1 MKTQCYKYIYIMAE
15 FIELINYILI
25 PIFGFSTLYIFIF
38 AVAGIFNFKQKNSKD
53 NIQRRFAILIPG
65 YKEDSVVVEVATEAI
80 KQNYPKELFDVIIVA
95 DGFHQETLSTL
106 RQIDIRLVV
115 VELEFSTKSRAINAA
130 LRNLDKKYDVAVV
143 LDADNIMEN
152 DFLKKLN
159 VAFSAGNRVI
169 QAHRVAK
176 NMDTSYA
183 ILDAA
188 SEEINNHIF
197 RKGHRVLGL
206 SSALIGSAMAFE
218 YDYFYTMMEKVEVV
232 GGFDKEIEVLTLQK
246 KIPIEYLPD
255 AYVYDE
261 KVPNAKVFSN
271 QRRRWLS
278 AQLHFFGKSFLP
290 ALKDLILK
298 GNIDLFD
305 KAVQFILIP
314 RILLIGLL
322 SIISFIS
329 ILFLPQ
335 NLYFIWLGLWTL
347 CTLTF
352 LISIPRYL
360 YNMDT
365 LKALLKI
372 PSGFYHMF
380 LSLLKI
386 KGANKEF
393 IHTKHNYNA
402 FQKKSKK

>member
-1 MKTQCYKYIYIMAE
+1 MINDILLWIHYFA
-15 FIELINYILI
+15 LIF
-25 PIFGFSTLYIFIF
+25 FGFSTLYIFIF
-38 AVAGIFNFKQKNSKD
+38 AIAGLFSFKQKKPLDQNL
-53 NIQRRFAILIPG
+53 RRFAILIPG
-65 YKEDSVVVEVATEAI
+65 YKEDTVVVEVANVAL
-80 KQNYPKELFDVIIVA
+80 KQNYPKDLFDVIIVA
-95 DGFHQETLSTL
+95 DGFKQHTLDNL
-106 RQIDIRLVV
+106 KDLDIRLVV
-115 VELEFSTKSRAINAA
+115 VELEFSTKSRALNAA
-130 LRNLDKKYDVAVV
+130 LRALEKNYDVAVI
-143 LDADNIMEN
+143 LDADNIMES
-152 DFLKKLN
+152 DFLSKIN
-159 VAFSAGNRVI
+159 TAFAAGNRVV
-169 QAHRVAK
+169 QGHRVAK
-176 NMDTSYA
+176 NMDTPYS

-218 YDYFYTMMEKVEVV
+218 YDYFYTMMQKVEVV
-232 GGFDKEIEVLTLQK
+232 GGFDKEIEVLTLEQR
-246 KIPIEYLPD
+246 IGIEYLPH

-278 AQLHFFGKSFLP
+278 AQLHFFGKSFMP
-290 ALKDLILK
+290 ATKALFLK

-314 RILLIGLL
+314 RILLIGML
-322 SIISFIS
+322 SLISFMFLIFAPFD
-329 ILFLPQ
+329 LFLPWAI
-335 NLYFIWLGLWTL
+335 LWLMT
-347 CTLTF
+347 TLTF
-352 LISIPRYL
+352 LVSTPKYL
-360 YNMDT
+360 YTTKT

-393 IHTKHNYNA
+393 IHTKHSYNT
-402 FQKKSKK
+402 FQKKKKK

>member
-1 MKTQCYKYIYIMAE
+1 MAE